1 MNLLQ
6 RSLLS
11 PELMALA
18 PNAYRNCF
26 SEVLFPLLTALLKP
40 FPSLGEDA
48 HITAINVEETR
59 VRATAL
65 LAKLFLQYACT
76 SLYSLARSLSLTSW
90 NDDDRFL
97 PQLAVLPDF
106 HGQLWLQ
113 ILRYL
118 EMYMSADHGGFL
130 AEAIPE
136 ALKNM
141 LLVMLASGVFGTS
154 NAPVL
159 VNGSDVWGLTWQM
172 LDRFCPTL
180 QADDSF
186 LSSLRAFGT
195 SLSRARAR
203 SPSLFCTSLTFKL
216 THLKPKADPQLRL
229 LPFKRRPPHR
239 PCRLPHHPHHRART
253 RHAPPPRARAHRPRR
268 RHWSRS

>member
-1 MNLLQ
+1 
-6 RSLLS
+6 
-11 PELMALA
+11 
-18 PNAYRNCF
+18 
-26 SEVLFPLLTALLKP
+26 
-40 FPSLGEDA
+40 
-48 HITAINVEETR
+48 
-59 VRATAL
+59 
-65 LAKLFLQYACT
+65 
-76 SLYSLARSLSLTSW
+76 
-90 NDDDRFL
+90 
-97 PQLAVLPDF
+97 VLPDF

-195 SLSRARAR
+195 SLSRARALSIALMHITHIQTHASETKGR
-203 SPSLFCTSLTFKL
+203 SPT
-216 THLKPKADPQLRL
+216 PAVAIQ
-229 LPFKRRPPHR
+229 
-239 PCRLPHHPHHRART
+239 
-253 RHAPPPRARAHRPRR
+253 APPTTPTMQAPASPAPQGQNPPRTATSGSSPSTSSPTLVAFLTGGSLQATSP
-268 RHWSRS
+268 SGTTII